1 MIYGMTGFGRQ
12 NFTYKKTRGF
22 VEIRSLNHK
31 HFDIAFHIPAGFGIF
46 EERLK
51 RLLHKEISR
60 GKLNVSLV
68 FTSRPDD
75 KIYVREEVARNYL
88 KTFKVLNKSLHLKND
103 LGLSSVIT
111 LPGVIRSAETELSA
125 EEIWPAVEKAA
136 KQALENLLR
145 LRKREGEV
153 LYRDIVDKLHD
164 IEAVLKLLPRRV
176 KDIAQGKRKML
187 SDEEFSSFLRATD
200 INEELIRFGHHVK
213 SFKDKL
219 GDGKGAGK
227 ELDFIAQELQREI
240 NTIGAKCMDKVIAEC
255 VIKIKSQVEK
265 IREQLQN
272 LE

>member
-1 MIYGMTGFGRQ
+1 MICGMTGFGRQ
-12 NFTYKKTRGF
+12 NFTYKKARGF

-31 HFDIAFHIPAGFGIF
+31 HFDISFHIPAGFGIF

-68 FTSRPDD
+68 FTARPDD
-75 KIYVREEVARNYL
+75 KIYVREDIVRNYL
-88 KTFKVLNKSLHLKND
+88 KSFKALSKSLHLKND
-103 LGLSSVIT
+103 LGLSNVIT
-111 LPGVIRSAETELSA
+111 LPGVIRSVEMELSA
-125 EEIWPAVEKAA
+125 EELWLVVEKTA
-136 KQALENLLR
+136 KQALKNLLR

-153 LYRDIVDKLHD
+153 LYRDIVEKLRG
-164 IEAVLKLLPRRV
+164 IEGLFKLLPRRV
-176 KDIAQGKRKML
+176 KAIAQGKRKML
-187 SDEEFSSFLRATD
+187 SNEEFSSFLRATD
-200 INEELIRFGHHVK
+200 INEELIRFGHHIK
-213 SFKDKL
+213 SFKEKL
-219 GDGKGAGK
+219 VDGKGAGK